1 MARMHNLIVEYSK
14 ILVSQEVNVAN
25 PTPIDILSLI
35 TYMHAN
41 VFLNMIWH
49 KNRSRFTALLS
60 SDRTSNF
67 SGKFQV
73 TASTN
78 KSIKSEK

>member
-1 MARMHNLIVEYSK
+1 MRYGENAYSK

-49 KNRSRFTALLS
+49 KNRSRFTAL
-60 SDRTSNF
+60 
-67 SGKFQV
+67 
-73 TASTN
+73 
-78 KSIKSEK
+78 